1 MGLLLSGKRSQYFG
15 IVGFT
20 NRQAPFWAHQQNPV
34 SVTNDKNHD
43 KPLEEYVGGRAPG
56 VSLPLWSYKSRL
68 LTPQTESRHHLLAEG
83 CHPLQGDK
91 HQWLCKREQRQSLL
105 WLCRVQPMFNTG
117 KIPGLQTT
125 FLPPL
130 FRRSSRQILP
140 SMARA
145 T

>member
-1 MGLLLSGKRSQYFG
+1 M
-15 IVGFT
+15 VGFT

-56 VSLPLWSYKSRL
+56 ISLPLWSYKSRL

-91 HQWLCKREQRQSLL
+91 TNKPLL
-105 WLCRVQPMFNTG
+105 GKTHNLYSVIVVKERFIIMF
-117 KIPGLQTT
+117 IAL
-125 FLPPL
+125 
-130 FRRSSRQILP
+130 
-140 SMARA
+140 
-145 T
+145 